1 MNEKRRV
8 RTERKVITAV
18 HQINNLGLNMIFI
31 VSEFVMQIK
40 TKNQMQSP
48 TFVFGIS
55 KIRFMSSVQEEKIIT
70 VGCFIKDLDFF
81 LLSRRQISY
90 VSVSGVCCSWQV
102 ANVGNQKEE
111 TQNAPRALAFGGKRK
126 GE

>member
-55 KIRFMSSVQEEKIIT
+55 KIRFMSSVFVQEEKIIN

-81 LLSRRQISY
+81 FI
-90 VSVSGVCCSWQV
+90 VPA
-102 ANVGNQKEE
+102 ANKLCKCQWCI
-111 TQNAPRALAFGGKRK
+111 L
-126 GE
+126 

>member
-40 TKNQMQSP
+40 TKNQMQCQSP

-55 KIRFMSSVQEEKIIT
+55 KIRFMSSVFVQEEKIIN
-70 VGCFIKDLDFF
+70 VGCFIKDLVE
-81 LLSRRQISY
+81 R
-90 VSVSGVCCSWQV
+90 
-102 ANVGNQKEE
+102 E
-111 TQNAPRALAFGGKRK
+111 
-126 GE
+126 

>member
-40 TKNQMQSP
+40 TKNQMQSL

-55 KIRFMSSVQEEKIIT
+55 IIRFMSSVFVQEEKIT
-70 VGCFIKDLDFF
+70 NVRCFVLSMILTFF
-81 LLSRRQISY
+81 I
-90 VSVSGVCCSWQV
+90 VP
-102 ANVGNQKEE
+102 AENQLCKC
-111 TQNAPRALAFGGKRK
+111 QWCIL
-126 GE
+126 